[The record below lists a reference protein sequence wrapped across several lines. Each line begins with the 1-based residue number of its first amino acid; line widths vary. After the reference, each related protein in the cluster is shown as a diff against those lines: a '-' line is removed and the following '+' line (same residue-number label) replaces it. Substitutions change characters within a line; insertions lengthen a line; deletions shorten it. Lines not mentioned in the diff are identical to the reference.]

1 MTSAR
6 HTYAR
11 FLPIIFGLGC
21 AMSGVSNAAFILA
34 PEPTSGNGLGSV
46 NTILT
51 VQRTGSESGCVG
63 RRAGV
68 DVTGPTACTGANT
81 GGDEKTSQSQTQTRS
96 IAELGLTSSDNL
108 RAVFNGNQSSGG
120 PIKIDSLILGIYNN
134 AGTLLFTSGIFAP
147 TLLPFTFPGIGTS
160 GYVFRLDPADALA
173 ARSFFADPTNR
184 IGISFSGSM
193 TDGGAETI
201 YIADAGGVAPAAVDL
216 SLTKVASG
224 PGVVGSSFLY
234 TLTAT
239 NNGPNAATNVVATD
253 NLPASLNI
261 VSITPS
267 QGTCGRQG
275 AVITC
280 ALGTIN
286 ILQSATVQ
294 IVVVPTTP
302 GTLTNTATVA
312 ATQTD
317 VVVANNTATAV
328 TQIAPAIVPPST
340 PPATVPTLTAWGI
353 TILGFAIAM
362 TGWVRRR
369 R

>member
-1 MTSAR
+1 MTPSKHICTR
-6 HTYAR
+6 L
-11 FLPIIFGLGC
+11 LPIIFGLGC
-21 AMSGVSNAAFILA
+21 ALSGGSHAAFVLS
-34 PEPTSGNGLGSV
+34 PEPTSGNGLGAV

-63 RRAGV
+63 RAAGV
-68 DVTGPTACTGANT
+68 DVTGPAACLGANT
-81 GGDEKTSQSQTQTRS
+81 GGDEKTSLSQTQTRS

-108 RAVFNGNQSSGG
+108 RAVFNANQSSGG
-120 PIKIDSLILGIYNN
+120 PIKIDSLVLGIYNN
-134 AGTLLFTSGIFAP
+134 AGTLLFTSSIFAP

-160 GYVFRLDPADALA
+160 GYVFRLDPADTLA
-173 ARSFFADPTNR
+173 ARTFFADPTNR
-184 IGISFSGSM
+184 IGISFSGSL

-201 YIADAGGVAPAAVDL
+201 FIADASGVAPAAIDL

-224 PGVVGSSFLY
+224 AGVVGTSFLY

-253 NLPASLNI
+253 NLPASLNV

-267 QGTCGRQG
+267 QGTCSRQG

-280 ALGTIN
+280 ALGTID

-294 IVVVPTTP
+294 IVVVPTAP
-302 GTLTNTATVA
+302 GTVTNTATVA
-312 ATQTD
+312 ATQAD
-317 VVVANNTATAV
+317 VVIANNTASVV
-328 TQIAPAIVPPST
+328 TQIAPASA
-340 PPATVPTLTAWGI
+340 PAAAVPTLTTWGI
-353 TILGFAIAM
+353 AMLGFAIAM
-362 TGWVRRR
+362 AGWVRRR